1 MGNKKQIHYNL
12 DNIDKIGARFNLIY
26 VASSSVATCSII
38 AVFNFVIVR
47 LFILTSITSFRY
59 SSAYLFIFNVTC

>member
-26 VASSSVATCSII
+26 GEIH
-38 AVFNFVIVR
+38 
-47 LFILTSITSFRY
+47 ITVSGVPKER
-59 SSAYLFIFNVTC
+59 C